1 MSDLLVQERDDG
13 VRFTVRVQPRAGRD
27 AVDGVH
33 AGALKV
39 RLNAPPVDGAANEAL
54 IAFVAERLGVP
65 KRAVRIV
72 NGERARAKLIEV
84 QGVQADQVRA
94 LAAGH

>member
-1 MSDLLVQERDDG
+1 MVQERNDG
-13 VRFTVRVQPRAGRD
+13 VRFMVRVQPRAGRD
-27 AVDGVH
+27 GVDGVH

-65 KRAVRIV
+65 KAAVRIV
-72 NGERARAKLIEV
+72 TGATARAKLIEV
-84 QGVQADQVRA
+84 QGVQAERVRT
-94 LAAGH
+94 LASGH